1 RRPRPDAQLRDRRSE
16 SRNRRAQPD
25 RRLGGGVGA
34 LGVWEEDPVKG
45 SKRLSRRARLVW
57 DLHPNQNIWT
67 TCANFDGAGLGG
79 QGCKQAIKLELFGA
93 GRGSLFSG
101 DPIFPV
107 LWGNFPLSIACASGE
122 ERILT

>member
-1 RRPRPDAQLRDRRSE
+1 
-16 SRNRRAQPD
+16 RNRRAQPD

-93 GRGSLFSG
+93 GRGSRTPKTRRSADLSS
-101 DPIFPV
+101 PQRIFQR
-107 LWGNFPLSIACASGE
+107 LSVVC
-122 ERILT
+122 TN